1 MTSPEPPPTDLGS
14 KTKFALHITEGLLTV
29 FVHHRQLGIH
39 EATWE
44 ELDQYE
50 IDERV
55 EISGSG
61 LLIKEG
67 EDVWYLV
74 DRLEDVHLHGEYPK
88 VEA

>member
-14 KTKFALHITEGLLTV
+14 QTKFALHITEGLLTV

-44 ELDQYE
+44 ELDQYD